1 MIENC
6 LENLKSKIVK
16 KLTTYEIAF
25 LNQFSKPQAD
35 VFRIKNRKEPIKNIK
50 MEDSQLVESPE
61 KLISQWNIP
70 ITSNQKSSQIIEKP
84 NTKNIQREQ
93 EPSKMDI
100 EQENSIKENNQILSN
115 SQKGRIN
122 SALESKEKNSD
133 QRSYNTNSS
142 QRETSNLKTGGT
154 SSIDKSF
161 IVKKEAVS
169 KGIILIIEKQKNQVI
184 FTTIMVLLT
193 ME

>member
-169 KGIILIIEKQKNQVI
+169 KGIILII
-184 FTTIMVLLT
+184 
-193 ME
+193 